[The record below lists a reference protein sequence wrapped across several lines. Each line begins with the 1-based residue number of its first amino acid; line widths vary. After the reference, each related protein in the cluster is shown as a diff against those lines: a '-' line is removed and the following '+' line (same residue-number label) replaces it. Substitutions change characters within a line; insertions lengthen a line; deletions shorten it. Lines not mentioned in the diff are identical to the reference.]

1 MKKLSAVLF
10 FVALTFLSWGSY
22 GPTLHLGIDAMDHS
36 RWRPFLCVGMAYFL
50 VAVIVPLLMLN
61 REENGKW
68 TIGGIT
74 WSFAAGCIGA
84 IGALGIIFAFKAGAK
99 PIYVMPLVF
108 GGAPV
113 INTLVTMF
121 INKTYRK
128 VNIPFFL
135 AIVLVALGAAGVM
148 AFKPKPVK
156 PAIAH
161 AQTDEKTAEESASDA
176 AGEADEEA
184 DKEDAG
190 HDADEEAA
198 HGEGDKSAN
207 SIQWFT
213 AIASILMTAVCWG
226 SYGPILHLGQGR
238 MQGSRLRPLICV
250 GLAYFVIGVIVP
262 AIILRQFGE
271 SGGWSWSGGLWSF
284 AAGAA
289 GAIGAM
295 GIIMAFNSGGKPIFV
310 MPLVFGFAPVIN
322 TIDSIALG
330 YLKTKTIGTIS
341 TPFMISLG
349 LVITGAV
356 CVLVFAPK
364 GKKPAP
370 DPESSAEDASPENAA
385 EESSDGVSTESE
397 ST

>member
-22 GPTLHLGIDAMDHS
+22 GPTLHLGTDAMGHS
-36 RWRPFLCVGMAYFL
+36 RWRPFLCVGLAYFL

-68 TIGGIT
+68 TFGGIT

-148 AFKPKPVK
+148 AYKPKPAK

-161 AQTDEKTAEESASDA
+161 SQTDEKTAEDGATD
-176 AGEADEEA
+176 AGEADKEA
-184 DKEDAG
+184 DDNG

-271 SGGWSWSGGLWSF
+271 SGGWSWSGGFWSF
-284 AAGAA
+284 TAGAA

-341 TPFMISLG
+341 TPFMVSLG

-370 DPESSAEDASPENAA
+370 TSEPPAEDATA
-385 EESSDGVSTESE
+385 EASDGKPTEAE
-397 ST
+397 STDTKSE